1 MHKRAVLPGL
11 TFRAVAAFL
20 AVLCAVSPAPTFAE
34 EKSGNLWPWS
44 SQNAAP
50 PPAVKPY
57 EVPTFGGAKRNFR
70 DAAQW
75 QKAPKIDGDA
85 VFRMIIACYPNKSR
99 WNLDIDLQAAVRT
112 ANAVDITGTAIGK
125 STVGI
130 VARMPL
136 YSATEMDREREREY
150 RRRTDTAGKV
160 AEFVGQLATR
170 NQALRTLALAAA
182 MESRAQIRVNEGIAD
197 AEEQIKFLDKVAAA
211 ENQLITAEAKA
222 MDARLS
228 LVAMC
233 RDEEADAVNA
243 YLTDLAQLPP
253 AAKP

>member
-1 MHKRAVLPGL
+1 MRKPGAAVSRRL
-11 TFRAVAAFL
+11 TFAALCLACAVA
-20 AVLCAVSPAPTFAE
+20 PAPTFAE
-34 EKSGNLWPWS
+34 EKGGNLWPWAN
-44 SQNAAP
+44 QNAKEP
-50 PPAVKPY
+50 PKVKPY
-57 EVPTFGGAKRNFR
+57 EIPTFGDKRNFR
-70 DAAQW
+70 DAPAQW
-75 QKAPKIDGDA
+75 QKAPRIDGDA
-85 VFRMIIACYPNKSR
+85 IFRMIVACYPNKSR
-99 WNLDIDLQAAVRT
+99 WGLDVDLAAAVRN

-150 RRRTDTAGKV
+150 KRRTDTAGKV
-160 AEFVGQLATR
+160 AEFVGQLAAR
-170 NQALRTLALAAA
+170 NQALRVLALAAA
-182 MESRAQIRVNEGIAD
+182 MESRAQVRVNEGIAD
-197 AEEQIKFLDKVAAA
+197 ADEQIKYLDKVANA
-211 ENQLITAEAKA
+211 EKDLITAEAKA

-233 RDEEADAVNA
+233 RDEESDTVNA

>member
-1 MHKRAVLPGL
+1 MRKGAVPPRLTFAAAVLAL
-11 TFRAVAAFL
+11 VAVP
-20 AVLCAVSPAPTFAE
+20 PAPTFAAD
-34 EKSGNLWPWS
+34 EKGGNLWPWS
-44 SQNAAP
+44 SQNAKEP
-50 PPAVKPY
+50 PKVLPY
-57 EVPTFGGAKRNFR
+57 EVPTFGAKRNFR
-70 DAAQW
+70 DAPAQW
-75 QKAPKIDGDA
+75 QKAPKVDGDA
-85 VFRMIIACYPNKSR
+85 VFRTIIACYPNKSQ
-99 WNLDIDLQAAVRT
+99 WNIDVDLQAAVRN

-150 RRRTDTAGKV
+150 KRRTDTAGKV
-160 AEFVGQLATR
+160 AEFVGQLAAR
-170 NQALRTLALAAA
+170 NQALRSLALSAA

-197 AEEQIKFLDKVAAA
+197 ADEQVKFLDKVAAA
-211 ENQLITAEAKA
+211 EKDLITAEAKV

-233 RDEEADAVNA
+233 RDESADAVNA
-243 YLTDLAQLPP
+243 YLSDLAHLPA

>member
-1 MHKRAVLPGL
+1 MLSSL
-11 TFRAVAAFL
+11 IL
-20 AVLCAVSPAPTFAE
+20 SLCAVLPAPTFAQE
-34 EKSGNLWPWS
+34 QGSSTAGNLWPWA
-44 SQNAAP
+44 SQNAKDP
-50 PPAVKPY
+50 PKVQPY
-57 EVPTFGGAKRNFR
+57 EVPTFGAKRNFR
-70 DAAQW
+70 DAPAQW

-85 VFRMIIACYPNKSR
+85 VFRMIIACYPNKSQ
-99 WNLDIDLQAAVRT
+99 WNIDVNLETAIRT

-160 AEFVGQLATR
+160 ADFVGQLASR
-170 NQALRTLALAAA
+170 NQALRMLALAAA

-197 AEEQIKFLDKVAAA
+197 AEEQIKYLDKVAAA

-233 RDEEADAVNA
+233 RDEAADAVNA
-243 YLTDLAQLPP
+243 YLTDLAQLP
-253 AAKP
+253 ATAKP

>member
-1 MHKRAVLPGL
+1 MRKGAVPRRL
-11 TFRAVAAFL
+11 TFAGMALALLVAVPL
-20 AVLCAVSPAPTFAE
+20 APTFAAD
-34 EKSGNLWPWS
+34 EKGGNLWPWS
-44 SQNAAP
+44 SQNAKEP
-50 PPAVKPY
+50 PKVQPY
-57 EVPTFGGAKRNFR
+57 EVPTFGAKRNFR
-70 DAAQW
+70 DAPAQW

-85 VFRMIIACYPNKSR
+85 IFRMVVACYPNKSR
-99 WNLDIDLQAAVRT
+99 WNLDVDLQAAVR
-112 ANAVDITGTAIGK
+112 NQNMVDVTGTVIGQH
-125 STVGI
+125 TVGI

-150 RRRTDTAGKV
+150 KRRTDTAGKV
-160 AEFVGQLATR
+160 AEFVGQIAAR
-170 NQALRTLALAAA
+170 NQALRTLAIAAA

-197 AEEQIKFLDKVAAA
+197 AEEQLKYLDKVAGS
-211 ENQLITAEAKA
+211 EKDLITAEAKA

-233 RDEEADAVNA
+233 RDEESDTVNA

>member
-1 MHKRAVLPGL
+1 MREPGAAVPRRL
-11 TFRAVAAFL
+11 TFAALCLACAVA
-20 AVLCAVSPAPTFAE
+20 PAPTFAE
-34 EKSGNLWPWS
+34 EKGGNLWPWA
-44 SQNAAP
+44 SQNAPAP
-50 PPAVKPY
+50 PKVKPY
-57 EVPTFGGAKRNFR
+57 EIPTFGDKRNFR
-70 DAAQW
+70 DAPAQW

-85 VFRMIIACYPNKSR
+85 IFRMVVACYPNKSR
-99 WNLDIDLQAAVRT
+99 WGLDVDLAAAVRN

-150 RRRTDTAGKV
+150 KRRTDTAGKV
-160 AEFVGQLATR
+160 AEFVGQLAAR
-170 NQALRTLALAAA
+170 NQALRVLALAAA
-182 MESRAQIRVNEGIAD
+182 MESRAQVRVNEGIAD
-197 AEEQIKFLDKVAAA
+197 ADEQIKYLDKVANA
-211 ENQLITAEAKA
+211 EKDLITAEAKA

-233 RDEEADAVNA
+233 RDEESDTVNA

-253 AAKP
+253 AARP

>member
-1 MHKRAVLPGL
+1 MRKPGAAVSRRL
-11 TFRAVAAFL
+11 TFAALCLACAVA
-20 AVLCAVSPAPTFAE
+20 PAPTFAE
-34 EKSGNLWPWS
+34 EKGNLWPWAN
-44 SQNAAP
+44 QNAKEP
-50 PPAVKPY
+50 PKVKPY
-57 EVPTFGGAKRNFR
+57 EIPTFGDKRNFR
-70 DAAQW
+70 DAPAQW
-75 QKAPKIDGDA
+75 AKAPRIDGDA
-85 VFRMIIACYPNKSR
+85 IFRMIVACYPNKSR
-99 WNLDIDLQAAVRT
+99 WGLDVDLAAAVRT

-150 RRRTDTAGKV
+150 KRRTDTAGKV
-160 AEFVGQLATR
+160 AEFVGQLAAR
-170 NQALRTLALAAA
+170 NQALRVLALAAA
-182 MESRAQIRVNEGIAD
+182 MESRAQVRVNEGIAD
-197 AEEQIKFLDKVAAA
+197 ADEQIKYLDKVANA
-211 ENQLITAEAKA
+211 EKDLITAEAKA

-233 RDEEADAVNA
+233 RDEESDTVNA

>member
-1 MHKRAVLPGL
+1 MRKALLLLACAVLP
-11 TFRAVAAFL
+11 A
-20 AVLCAVSPAPTFAE
+20 STFAE
-34 EKSGNLWPWS
+34 EKGGNLWPWA
-44 SQNAAP
+44 SQNAKEP
-50 PPAVKPY
+50 PKVKPY
-57 EVPTFGGAKRNFR
+57 EIPTFGDKRNFR
-70 DAAQW
+70 DAPAQW
-75 QKAPKIDGDA
+75 AKAPKIDGDA
-85 VFRMIIACYPNKSR
+85 IFRMIVACYPNKSR
-99 WNLDIDLQAAVRT
+99 WGLDVDLAAAVRN

-150 RRRTDTAGKV
+150 KRRTDTAGKV
-160 AEFVGQLATR
+160 AEFVGQLAAR
-170 NQALRTLALAAA
+170 NQALRVLALAAA
-182 MESRAQIRVNEGIAD
+182 MESRAQVRVNEGIAD
-197 AEEQIKFLDKVAAA
+197 ADEQIKYLDKVANA
-211 ENQLITAEAKA
+211 EKDLITAEAKA

-233 RDEEADAVNA
+233 RDEESDTVNA

>member
-1 MHKRAVLPGL
+1 MLKSGVGVSPRLTFAAALALVAVL
-11 TFRAVAAFL
+11 
-20 AVLCAVSPAPTFAE
+20 PAPTFAAD
-34 EKSGNLWPWS
+34 EKGGNLWPWS
-44 SQNAAP
+44 SQNAKEP
-50 PPAVKPY
+50 PKVQPY
-57 EVPTFGGAKRNFR
+57 EVPTFGAKRNFR
-70 DAAQW
+70 EAPAQW
-75 QKAPKIDGDA
+75 QKAPKVDGDA
-85 VFRMIIACYPNKSR
+85 VFRAIIACYPNKSQ
-99 WNLDIDLQAAVRT
+99 WNIDVDLQAAVRN

-160 AEFVGQLATR
+160 AEFVGQLAAR
-170 NQALRTLALAAA
+170 NQALRSLALSAA

-197 AEEQIKFLDKVAAA
+197 ADEQVKFLDKVAAA
-211 ENQLITAEAKA
+211 EKDLITAEAKV

-233 RDEEADAVNA
+233 RDESADAVNA
-243 YLTDLAQLPP
+243 YLTDLAHLPA